1 MRGIPIDLFR
11 YVVTR
16 KAAGNR
22 PPPPAR
28 HRRHWSYP
36 CRCSG
41 VPDGVKQQSSLV
53 TAPATNGRDNRVT
66 YSHDLDF
73 CSRRTVACGQKQPPW
88 PPSAVFSAAP
98 HWCSSSITHRASVRP
113 RTGASRVCA
122 QPPAN
127 LAGVQ
132 FSLVGLQLNVGRSAG
147 VLRESQLRANQGSS
161 HLSDDEGPGRPLSPL
176 DVSASRLGT
185 NIGFEANWRSVVNNL
200 STALVVA
207 P

>member
-1 MRGIPIDLFR
+1 MAAKACSNRAPVTSACSSRERLGSGSCVVQNARRSCGTSCSTSGICGVFQYNPSIQIR
-11 YVVTR
+11 CYTQSCWESTT
-16 KAAGNR
+16 R

-53 TAPATNGRDNRVT
+53 TAPATNGRDNRVF
-66 YSHDLDF
+66 LDF
-73 CSRRTVACGQKQPPW
+73 RSRRTVACGQKQPPW

-98 HWCSSSITHRASVRP
+98 HRCSSSITHRASVRP

-132 FSLVGLQLNVGRSAG
+132 FSLV
-147 VLRESQLRANQGSS
+147 
-161 HLSDDEGPGRPLSPL
+161 
-176 DVSASRLGT
+176 
-185 NIGFEANWRSVVNNL
+185 
-200 STALVVA
+200 
-207 P
+207 

>member
-1 MRGIPIDLFR
+1 MSVWGPARVSCKMPEDRAAQVVQQVAYAGYSNTIHLFR

-66 YSHDLDF
+66 ILIFAPDALLPAARNSHRGL
-73 CSRRTVACGQKQPPW
+73 P
-88 PPSAVFSAAP
+88 AP
-98 HWCSSSITHRASVRP
+98 FLVPP
-113 RTGASRVCA
+113 RTGARPPSPIVLQCGSAPVLHACA
-122 QPPAN
+122 P
-127 LAGVQ
+127 
-132 FSLVGLQLNVGRSAG
+132 SLQLIWPGF
-147 VLRESQLRANQGSS
+147 SS
-161 HLSDDEGPGRPLSPL
+161 
-176 DVSASRLGT
+176 V
-185 NIGFEANWRSVVNNL
+185 
-200 STALVVA
+200 
-207 P
+207 